1 MLPPGRNL
9 MRIPSGDRL
18 PVALAAGI
26 CLCVAVVGWALYH
39 AVSEWRRES
48 IAFDTLRAANTADL
62 LYETVL
68 RDMSGFQTTVL
79 NSPAW
84 YRYRPQQPHEMHG
97 FVASAFARYPYPEAF
112 FTWHPGRGPDSV
124 VFFYRTERRP
134 GWLTGKTQDASFPV
148 GIQQD
153 RSAARTLLPAVL
165 DAAAHL
171 RDIGTVATTLG
182 GVPHQVVFQIF
193 YDDEYRQTPFV
204 VVGFTVDLDWVRREY
219 FTRLVDEL
227 WRIHQGNTGEFGLA
241 IEDPTGALIAG
252 ATVRKTDPLVQRRAF
267 GLLFLDPDS
276 SRFAGPALPPDVWQ
290 VVVGRAPSLLPF
302 QNAWEADIVL
312 AAASTSALMLAIGLF
327 LVVKAGRASTRVAT
341 MRSDFVSAAT
351 HELKTPIATIRAAAE
366 TLSRDRLSHLTVPQ
380 CSRIILTEARRLGRL
395 IENMLAYSKIVDAAD
410 TYTFTAVEVA
420 AIFKDIQEDFEA
432 QLDGLGFD
440 LDWDIGPGVTT
451 VRGDRTALR
460 LLFGNV
466 VDNAVKYSGSGRSVY
481 LAAEQAGAM
490 VSIAVIDRGI
500 GIFPED
506 LHRVVKKFA
515 RGQNAPGSGTGLGLA
530 IASRVADDHGGS
542 LSVTSTVGVGTT
554 VTVLLRTP

>member
-1 MLPPGRNL
+1 M
-9 MRIPSGDRL
+9 
-18 PVALAAGI
+18 
-26 CLCVAVVGWALYH
+26 
-39 AVSEWRRES
+39 
-48 IAFDTLRAANTADL
+48 
-62 LYETVL
+62 
-68 RDMSGFQTTVL
+68 
-79 NSPAW
+79 
-84 YRYRPQQPHEMHG
+84 
-97 FVASAFARYPYPEAF
+97 
-112 FTWHPGRGPDSV
+112 
-124 VFFYRTERRP
+124 
-134 GWLTGKTQDASFPV
+134 
-148 GIQQD
+148 
-153 RSAARTLLPAVL
+153 
-165 DAAAHL
+165 
-171 RDIGTVATTLG
+171 
-182 GVPHQVVFQIF
+182 VFQIF

-227 WRIHQGNTGEFGLA
+227 WRIHQGNTA
-241 IEDPTGALIAG
+241 SSVSRSRT
-252 ATVRKTDPLVQRRAF
+252 RRA
-267 GLLFLDPDS
+267 PS
-276 SRFAGPALPPDVWQ
+276 SPGPPSARPILWSSGAHSACSSSIPTPAVLRRQ
-290 VVVGRAPSLLPF
+290 RCLRTSGRSVGRAPSLLPF
-302 QNAWEADIVL
+302 QNAWEADIVP

-490 VSIAVIDRGI
+490 V
-500 GIFPED
+500 
-506 LHRVVKKFA
+506 
-515 RGQNAPGSGTGLGLA
+515 
-530 IASRVADDHGGS
+530 
-542 LSVTSTVGVGTT
+542 
-554 VTVLLRTP
+554 